1 MHVATDGKYNLKILN
16 DAFEGRAHENEE
28 FDFVEDDKGDKKL
41 KKRTKRPP
49 KDPNAAIPPKPRV
62 PPLESRDPRMEAV
75 VADVMRRSA
84 RDWTKMS
91 EGSVSDTSSQ
101 KSGEASS
108 MAVAVYDEVG
118 QRKKNREQLKMKA
131 KAFTSN
137 EPKKVGRAIFDI
149 DAEPAGDSGTFVT
162 GVGIPGKSKRKQ
174 REFTE
179 AELKFYAFP
188 EDELMDRV
196 DQTEKEMHNMM
207 KYLNAVENMMGGDD
221 LAQIRRML
229 DYTSTSVK
237 HHSKAYSGIK
247 D

>member
-28 FDFVEDDKGDKKL
+28 YDFVEDDQGEKKL

-62 PPLESRDPRMEAV
+62 PPLENRDPRMEAV

-101 KSGEASS
+101 KSGDASS

-118 QRKKNREQLKMKA
+118 
-131 KAFTSN
+131 
-137 EPKKVGRAIFDI
+137 
-149 DAEPAGDSGTFVT
+149 
-162 GVGIPGKSKRKQ
+162 
-174 REFTE
+174 
-179 AELKFYAFP
+179 
-188 EDELMDRV
+188 
-196 DQTEKEMHNMM
+196 
-207 KYLNAVENMMGGDD
+207 
-221 LAQIRRML
+221 
-229 DYTSTSVK
+229 
-237 HHSKAYSGIK
+237 
-247 D
+247 